1 MLLLHLNYAA
11 FFSCEMIWPAKL
23 TIFTPCIVWGANFGS
38 IPLVRV
44 QNPSPKLIGKRDSP
58 QKSALIQG
66 TLQKNMLPKES
77 HERRYYQ
84 SFQSFS
90 PFSDAETPEN
100 GETAGHLGLVVDS
113 VAVPLPHMSR
123 EHWKFQLSSVLRII
137 PVRQE
142 LLLQDV

>member
-1 MLLLHLNYAA
+1 M
-11 FFSCEMIWPAKL
+11 
-23 TIFTPCIVWGANFGS
+23 
-38 IPLVRV
+38 
-44 QNPSPKLIGKRDSP
+44 GKRDSP
-58 QKSALIQG
+58 QKSALILG

-123 EHWKFQLSSVLRII
+123 EHWKFQLSSVLRIV

-142 LLLQDV
+142 LLLQDVLPFLDGLEKTPSSHVSALYGNLEGEEG